1 MSQTIGEYLDAQ
13 YSEAQQSIQLELD
26 WLESIM
32 TTAPEFYHCT
42 ECGPNH
48 MIQLPDGSWQCGQCD

>member
-1 MSQTIGEYLDAQ
+1 MSQTIGEYLDAH
-13 YSEAQQSIQLELD
+13 YGDAQQSIQLELD
-26 WLESIM
+26 WMESLV
-32 TTAPEFYHCT
+32 TSEFYHCT